1 MSCHAISYHTIAYY
15 IMTRVMGLLS
25 GTGEFFFF
33 FSLFILLLFDLVL
46 ISIAL
51 ACNAMPWNMA
61 ENNVYFLRGYFFFL
75 SSLPLQHRLRE
86 SKSLRKREY

>member
-51 ACNAMPWNMA
+51 ACNAMPWKIWRRIMFTFYG
-61 ENNVYFLRGYFFFL
+61 VIFFSFHLFLCNIR
-75 SSLPLQHRLRE
+75 
-86 SKSLRKREY
+86 

>member
-33 FSLFILLLFDLVL
+33 SLFILLLFDLVL

-51 ACNAMPWNMA
+51 ACNAMPWNMV
-61 ENNVYFLRGYFFFL
+61 ENNVYFLRGYFFSL
-75 SSLPLQHRLRE
+75 SSLPLQHALWE